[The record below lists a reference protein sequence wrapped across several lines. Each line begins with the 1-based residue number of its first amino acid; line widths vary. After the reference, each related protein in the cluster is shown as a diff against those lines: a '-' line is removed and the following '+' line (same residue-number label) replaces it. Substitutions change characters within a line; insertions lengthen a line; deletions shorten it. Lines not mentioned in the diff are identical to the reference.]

1 MKIEIDKL
9 LRVNSVIREKD
20 LTAKYV
26 YTLIEKGI
34 IDGIKIDGM
43 QFIINNEKYQ
53 AYTKKGRKKEA

>member
-9 LRVNSVIREKD
+9 LRVNSVVKEKD

-34 IDGIKIDGM
+34 LDGIKIDGM

-53 AYTKKGRKKEA
+53 EYVKKGKKQSA